1 MGCGCPC
8 FRIKENS
15 YYDAFLNMQKNIK
28 FIKETSFTK
37 VEKILVKT
45 KSIESFITIIKESGI
60 LSDKKKKGELM
71 EKLKDYEL
79 ENNIEIIS
87 DSQEA
92 NNMISTG
99 VDNEFIIVDEK
110 FFEFMNQNINKP
122 KIGIF
127 FDDSNKLKVRFLV
140 SHDEFFITDENND
153 GFYKFIN

>member
-8 FRIKENS
+8 FQIKENS
-15 YYDAFLNMQKNIK
+15 YYNAFLNMQKNIDL
-28 FIKETSFTK
+28 IKAKSFNK
-37 VEKILVKT
+37 EEKILVKT

-60 LSDKKKKGELM
+60 LSDNEKKGELM
-71 EKLKDYEL
+71 KKLKDYEL

-92 NNMISTG
+92 NNMISTR

-122 KIGIF
+122 TIEIF
-127 FDDSNKLKVRFLV
+127 FDDNNKLKVRFLV
-140 SHDEFFITDENND
+140 SHDEFFIIDENND